1 MDRVSR
7 SQRFFRRATKG
18 VARVFVVD
26 ASVTAAW
33 VFADESSELA
43 DQTFKRLDWDRAVV
57 PTLWWYEIRN
67 VIVIGER
74 RGRLTAIVAAESLN
88 VLETLPIDV
97 DVVRVSRTVW
107 NLARRHRL
115 TFYDASYLELAIR
128 RGLAIATLDRALIAA
143 ARAERV
149 ELL

>member
-1 MDRVSR
+1 M
-7 SQRFFRRATKG
+7 
-18 VARVFVVD
+18 FVVD

-74 RGRLTAIVAAESLN
+74 RGRLTAIAAAECLD
-88 VLETLPIDV
+88 VLETLPIDI
-97 DVVRVSRTVW
+97 DVVQVGRTVW

-115 TFYDASYLELAIR
+115 TFYDAS
-128 RGLAIATLDRALIAA
+128 
-143 ARAERV
+143 
-149 ELL
+149 

>member
-1 MDRVSR
+1 MGI
-7 SQRFFRRATKG
+7 Q
-18 VARVFVVD
+18 ARVFVVD

-33 VFADESSELA
+33 VFADERAEFA

-57 PTLWWYEIRN
+57 PTLWWYDIRN

-74 RGRLTAIVAAESLN
+74 RGRLTAIAAAECLN
-88 VLETLPIDV
+88 LLETIPIDV
-97 DVVRVSRTVW
+97 DVVRVGRTVW

-128 RGLAIATLDRALIAA
+128 RGLAIATLNRALIAA

>member
-1 MDRVSR
+1 M
-7 SQRFFRRATKG
+7 
-18 VARVFVVD
+18 
-26 ASVTAAW
+26 TAAW
-33 VFADESSELA
+33 VFADERAEFA

-57 PTLWWYEIRN
+57 PTLWWYDIRN
-67 VIVIGER
+67 VIVIVIGER
-74 RGRLTAIVAAESLN
+74 RGRLTAIAAAECLN
-88 VLETLPIDV
+88 LLETIPIDV
-97 DVVRVSRTVW
+97 DVVRVGRTVW